1 LTKVQKVYFLYEYT
15 FEEEAEI
22 DLAASLY
29 GVRRL
34 DAAFPKAVLA
44 AVNTRA
50 EARLTKRRRGAA
62 LQKCCRS
69 FGATVFVIVSA
80 YVSL

>member
-1 LTKVQKVYFLYEYT
+1 LTALQKVHFLYEYT

-22 DLAASLY
+22 DLAASPY

-34 DAAFPKAVLA
+34 DAAFAQAALA

-50 EARLTKRRRGAA
+50 EAR
-62 LQKCCRS
+62 
-69 FGATVFVIVSA
+69 
-80 YVSL
+80 